1 MNGLRRFRDNP
12 LPLRGGA
19 RPPCDGGGLNW
30 TIPLAD
36 GIQNPKYSQTA
47 FSNRILEPA
56 RP

>member
-12 LPLRGGA
+12 PPLRIGVSS
-19 RPPCDGGGLNW
+19 GGLNW

-36 GIQNPKYSQTA
+36 GIQNP